1 MLMGLEWKVFM
12 ELTAELFAFIGFAC
26 FLGAFVQRVSG
37 IGYGIIV
44 MLFFPLVLS
53 MGESTALSGM
63 GSLMA
68 SCVVAYTMRKSINI
82 KKAMMPM
89 VPYCVIA
96 CFMMLFVKSAA
107 HELLMIL
114 LGAALCGMSVYFYF
128 FSGRIRI
135 RPTAGNAMIAGSIG
149 GVLSGMFSMG
159 GPPVMVYFLSCSD
172 TNDEYLANI
181 QFFFVISNA
190 VSTVARLA
198 NGFVTPRVMWLLLPS
213 AAAMVMANYIGG
225 KVYKRISSEGLR
237 KVVYG
242 VVGLCGVLTILRATV
257 LS

>member
-1 MLMGLEWKVFM
+1 MVFS
-12 ELTAELFAFIGFAC
+12 AELFAFIAAAC

-44 MLFFPLVLS
+44 MMFFPLVLS

-63 GSLMA
+63 GSLIA
-68 SCVVAYTMRKSINI
+68 SCVVAYTMRKHVNI

-89 VPYCVIA
+89 VPYCIIA
-96 CFMMLFVKSAA
+96 CLMMLFVKSAA
-107 HELLMIL
+107 NELLLLL
-114 LGAALCGMSVYFYF
+114 LGIALLGMSIYLSF
-128 FSGRIRI
+128 FSGRISI
-135 RPTAGNAMIAGSIG
+135 RPTARNAMIAGSIG
-149 GVLSGMFSMG
+149 GVLSGLFSMG

-190 VSTVARLA
+190 VSTVARFA
-198 NGFVTPRVMWLLLPS
+198 NGFVTPQVLWLLLPS
-213 AAAMVMANYIGG
+213 AAAMVAANYTGG
-225 KVYKRISSEGLR
+225 KVYKKISSDGLR

-242 VVGLCGVLTILRATV
+242 VVGMCGLLTILRAAV